1 MGADNP
7 RYASGGAYD
16 ERVSV
21 GCVCEGDIIIIIII
35 VAYHGGKQS
44 GKDDERELSEQNDHQ
59 DHDVLHRQHTH
70 TQTAAGHVI
79 TPQCSL
85 CHGDHVM
92 IIRDSQK
99 IKQFFSE

>member
-70 TQTAAGHVI
+70 TH
-79 TPQCSL
+79 TPLQDTSL
-85 CHGDHVM
+85 HHNVLSVTLTM
-92 IIRDSQK
+92 S
-99 IKQFFSE
+99 